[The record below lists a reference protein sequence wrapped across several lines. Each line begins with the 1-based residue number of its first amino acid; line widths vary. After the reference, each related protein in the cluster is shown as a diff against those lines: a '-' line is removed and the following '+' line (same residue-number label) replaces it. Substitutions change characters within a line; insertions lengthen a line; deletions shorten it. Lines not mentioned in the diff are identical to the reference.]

1 MLGPDYIEHFTDAAQ
16 GAMDEYTLRLVCIYA
31 ALIGSI
37 DFEGDSAYSQA
48 ARRAALAAKDVQ
60 KAMND
65 EGRRAAREAAKAA
78 AEAVA
83 KSAEADLATLG
94 TAMGALSKAMQWRLH
109 NSARATAAGVQD
121 VVSRDNLKMPAN
133 VQRAYLEVVAQAV
146 ARVNSGMAGYEQ
158 ATREAV
164 LKLARRGVSVVDY
177 KSGAW
182 AQADVAMRR
191 HIRTQAVQAGSRNT
205 LELLEETGHDLVQ
218 TSSHGGAR
226 ESHAKWQGRVFS
238 LSGKSKKYPP
248 FYRETGYGSVDGLC
262 GANCK
267 HDFGIYVEGQPLR
280 YERDPDGGDEKR
292 EKRYQASQQQ
302 RAIEREVRTTRR
314 EAAALEAAG
323 IDNTKERIKL
333 SRLQQKRRDLVTKY
347 PHLNA
352 EHGRENPYETG
363 SKVYALTRQKVSRTA
378 YMAHPNTKALIAEAG
393 VSQKRVGE
401 LVKASGDGFEL
412 KTAAERRAAL
422 DNAIKR
428 AKAEKERDRRV
439 ANAAA
444 MEVHAD
450 KQAKHI
456 AGSRQHEQYVANLKR
471 KGGAYKE
478 PSGITVTLEEVRDLI
493 VKHAG
498 TGTAQTTRSPDQ
510 TRGGTAMNLSE
521 TLKYYGKQVRVT
533 CTDGEEYRG
542 RYDWYQSDAESLD
555 EPNAI
560 GIEGAGIITEI
571 PIDEVA
577 SIAAL

>member
-48 ARRAALAAKDVQ
+48 ARKAALAAKDVQ
-60 KAMND
+60 KAMNE

-323 IDNTKERIKL
+323 IDNTKERMKL

-352 EHGRENPYETG
+352 EHGRENPYETD

-493 VKHAG
+493 AKHAG
-498 TGTAQTTRSPDQ
+498 TGTAQTTRSGKWSGRETCDAGRVIGYVIGDNGEHIPT
-510 TRGGTAMNLSE
+510 TRFTIHYA
-521 TLKYYGKQVRVT
+521 
-533 CTDGEEYRG
+533 DGDVHIVPTKPEEA
-542 RYDWYQSDAESLD
+542 QQ
-555 EPNAI
+555 
-560 GIEGAGIITEI
+560 
-571 PIDEVA
+571 
-577 SIAAL
+577 

>member
-31 ALIGSI
+31 TLIGSI

-48 ARRAALAAKDVQ
+48 ARKAALAAKDVQ
-60 KAMND
+60 KAMSE

-146 ARVNSGMAGYEQ
+146 AQVNSGMAGYEK
-158 ATREAV
+158 ATRDAV
-164 LKLARRGVSVVDY
+164 LKLARRGVSVVEY

-191 HIRTQAVQAGSRNT
+191 HIRTQVVQAGSRNT
-205 LELLEETGHDLVQ
+205 LDLMEETGHDLVQ

-226 ESHAKWQGRVFS
+226 PSHAKWQGRVFS

-248 FYRETGYGSVDGLC
+248 FSRTGYGAVDGLC

-292 EKRYQASQQQ
+292 EERYQASQQQ

-323 IDNTKERIKL
+323 IDNTKERMKL
-333 SRLQQKRRDLVTKY
+333 SRLQQKRRDLVAKY
-347 PHLNA
+347 PHLDA

-401 LVKASGDGFEL
+401 LVKASGDDFEL

-478 PSGITVTLEEVRDLI
+478 PSGVTVTLEEVRDLI
-493 VKHAG
+493 AKHAG
-498 TGTAQTTRSPDQ
+498 TGTAQTTRSGKWSGRETCDAGRVIGYVIGDNGEHIPT
-510 TRGGTAMNLSE
+510 TRFTIHYA
-521 TLKYYGKQVRVT
+521 
-533 CTDGEEYRG
+533 DGDVHIVPTKPEEA
-542 RYDWYQSDAESLD
+542 QQ
-555 EPNAI
+555 
-560 GIEGAGIITEI
+560 
-571 PIDEVA
+571 
-577 SIAAL
+577 

>member
-37 DFEGDSAYSQA
+37 DFEGESAYSQA
-48 ARRAALAAKDVQ
+48 ARKAALAAKDVQ
-60 KAMND
+60 KAMSE

-83 KSAEADLATLG
+83 KSAETDLSTLG
-94 TAMGALSKAMQWRLH
+94 TAMGALSKTMQWRLH
-109 NSARATAAGVQD
+109 NSARATAAGVQE

-146 ARVNSGMAGYEQ
+146 AQVNSGMAGYEQ

-191 HIRTQAVQAGSRNT
+191 HVRTQVVQAGSRNT

-226 ESHAKWQGRVFS
+226 PSHAKWQGRVFS

-248 FYRETGYGSVDGLC
+248 FSRTGYGAVDGLC

-292 EKRYQASQQQ
+292 EERYQAEQKQ
-302 RAIEREVRTTRR
+302 REIERGIRATKR
-314 EAAALEAAG
+314 EAVALKAAG
-323 IDNTKERIKL
+323 LDDTKERVRLGKL
-333 SRLQQKRRDLVTKY
+333 QKRQREHIAAHPYLARDY
-347 PHLNA
+347 S
-352 EHGRENPYETG
+352 RENPYETG
-363 SKVYALTRQKVSRTA
+363 NKKRALTRQTASRTV
-378 YMAHPNTKALIAEAG
+378 YMAQPDVKAAIAEAG

-401 LVKASGDGFEL
+401 LVKASGEGFEL
-412 KTAAERRAAL
+412 KTATERRAAL
-422 DNAIKR
+422 DTAIRK
-428 AKAEKERDRRV
+428 AKAEKERDQRV

-471 KGGAYKE
+471 KDGAYKE
-478 PSGITVTLEEVRDLI
+478 PSGITVTLEEVRELI
-493 VKHAG
+493 AKHAG
-498 TGTAQTTRSPDQ
+498 TGTAQTTRSGKWSGRETCDAGRVIGYVIGDNGEHIPT
-510 TRGGTAMNLSE
+510 TRFTIHYANGDVHIVPT
-521 TLKYYGKQVRVT
+521 KP
-533 CTDGEEYRG
+533 EEA
-542 RYDWYQSDAESLD
+542 QQ
-555 EPNAI
+555 
-560 GIEGAGIITEI
+560 
-571 PIDEVA
+571 
-577 SIAAL
+577 

>member
-16 GAMDEYTLRLVCIYA
+16 GAMDEYTLRLACIYA

-48 ARRAALAAKDVQ
+48 ARKAALAAKDVQ
-60 KAMND
+60 KAMSE

-94 TAMGALSKAMQWRLH
+94 TAMGALSKTMQWRLH
-109 NSARATAAGVQD
+109 NSARATAAGVQE

-146 ARVNSGMAGYEQ
+146 AQVNSGMAGYEQ

-164 LKLARRGVSVVDY
+164 LKLARRGASVVDY

-191 HIRTQAVQAGSRNT
+191 HVRTQVVQAGSRNT

-292 EKRYQASQQQ
+292 EERYQAEQKQ
-302 RAIEREVRTTRR
+302 RELERGIRAAKR
-314 EAAALEAAG
+314 EATALEAAG
-323 IDNTKERIKL
+323 LDNTKERLRLGKLQKRQREHIAAHPYL
-333 SRLQQKRRDLVTKY
+333 SRERT
-347 PHLNA
+347 
-352 EHGRENPYETG
+352 REA
-363 SKVYALTRQKVSRTA
+363 VYAESRRILRDRDGTGYERMSVVSWKKGERVTDTFGHGLKSQACGLTAKQVEACRRTEGGVVLIHNHPMSSPPSWTDIRTVAENDWVRSSVVACHDGTIYEIKVNDPGVVKAYERIRQQ
-378 YMAHPNTKALIAEAG
+378 MKALYP
-393 VSQKRVGE
+393 
-401 LVKASGDGFEL
+401 
-412 KTAAERRAAL
+412 
-422 DNAIKR
+422 NA
-428 AKAEKERDRRV
+428 
-439 ANAAA
+439 
-444 MEVHAD
+444 
-450 KQAKHI
+450 
-456 AGSRQHEQYVANLKR
+456 
-471 KGGAYKE
+471 GGAAIDHYTTEMLYKQN
-478 PSGITVTLEEVRDLI
+478 EEAKWFRLT
-493 VKHAG
+493 K
-498 TGTAQTTRSPDQ
+498 
-510 TRGGTAMNLSE
+510 
-521 TLKYYGKQVRVT
+521 KK
-533 CTDGEEYRG
+533 
-542 RYDWYQSDAESLD
+542 
-555 EPNAI
+555 
-560 GIEGAGIITEI
+560 
-571 PIDEVA
+571 
-577 SIAAL
+577 

>member
-16 GAMDEYTLRLVCIYA
+16 AAMDEYTLRLVCIYA

-48 ARRAALAAKDVQ
+48 ARKAALASKDVQ
-60 KAMND
+60 KAMSE

-83 KSAEADLATLG
+83 ESAETDLGTLG

-146 ARVNSGMAGYEQ
+146 ARVNSGMAGYEE

-191 HIRTQAVQAGSRNT
+191 HVRTQVVQAGSRNT

-226 ESHAKWQGRVFS
+226 KSHAKWQGRVFS

-292 EKRYQASQQQ
+292 EERYQASQQQ
-302 RAIEREVRTTRR
+302 RAIEREVRATRR
-314 EAAALEAAG
+314 EAMALEAAG
-323 IDNTKERIKL
+323 IDNTKERMKL
-333 SRLQQKRRDLVTKY
+333 GRLQQKRRDLVTKHPY
-347 PHLNA
+347 LAA
-352 EHGRENPYETG
+352 EYGREDPYETG

-412 KTAAERRAAL
+412 KTGAERRAAL
-422 DNAIKR
+422 ESAIKQ
-428 AKAEKERDRRV
+428 AKAEHERDKRV
-439 ANAAA
+439 ADAAA
-444 MEVHAD
+444 MTVHAD
-450 KQAKHI
+450 KQAKHM

-471 KGGAYKE
+471 RGGAYKE
-478 PSGITVTLEEVRDLI
+478 PSVVTVTLDEVRDL
-493 VKHAG
+493 VAKHAG
-498 TGTAQTTRSPDQ
+498 TGTAQTTRGGKWSGRETCDAGRVIGYVIGDNGEHIQ
-510 TRGGTAMNLSE
+510 TTRFTIHYAGGDVHIVPANP
-521 TLKYYGKQVRVT
+521 K
-533 CTDGEEYRG
+533 EEQR
-542 RYDWYQSDAESLD
+542 
-555 EPNAI
+555 
-560 GIEGAGIITEI
+560 
-571 PIDEVA
+571 
-577 SIAAL
+577 

>member
-1 MLGPDYIEHFTDAAQ
+1 M
-16 GAMDEYTLRLVCIYA
+16 
-31 ALIGSI
+31 
-37 DFEGDSAYSQA
+37 
-48 ARRAALAAKDVQ
+48 
-60 KAMND
+60 
-65 EGRRAAREAAKAA
+65 
-78 AEAVA
+78 A

-323 IDNTKERIKL
+323 IDNTKERMKL

-493 VKHAG
+493 AKHAG
-498 TGTAQTTRSPDQ
+498 TGTAQTTRSGKWSGRETCDAGRVIGYVIGDNGEHIPT
-510 TRGGTAMNLSE
+510 TRFTIHYA
-521 TLKYYGKQVRVT
+521 
-533 CTDGEEYRG
+533 DGDVHIVPTKPEEA
-542 RYDWYQSDAESLD
+542 QQ
-555 EPNAI
+555 
-560 GIEGAGIITEI
+560 
-571 PIDEVA
+571 
-577 SIAAL
+577 

>member
-48 ARRAALAAKDVQ
+48 ARKAALASKDVQ
-60 KAMND
+60 KAMGE

-191 HIRTQAVQAGSRNT
+191 HVRTQVVQAGSRNT

-238 LSGKSKKYPP
+238 LSGKPKKYPP

-280 YERDPDGGDEKR
+280 YERDPDGGDDKR
-292 EKRYQASQQQ
+292 EERYQASQQQ

-323 IDNTKERIKL
+323 IDNTKERMKL
-333 SRLQQKRRDLVTKY
+333 GRLQQKRRDLVAKY
-347 PHLNA
+347 PHLAA
-352 EHGRENPYETG
+352 EYGRENPYETG
-363 SKVYALTRQKVSRTA
+363 SKAYALTRQKVSRTA

-401 LVKASGDGFEL
+401 LVKASGEGFEL
-412 KTAAERRAAL
+412 KTATERRSVL
-422 DNAIKR
+422 DNAIRK
-428 AKAEKERDRRV
+428 AKAEKERDQRV

-444 MEVHAD
+444 MGVHAD
-450 KQAKHI
+450 EKAKHI

-493 VKHAG
+493 AKHAG
-498 TGTAQTTRSPDQ
+498 TGTAQITRSGKWSGRETCDAGRVIGYVIGDNGEHIPTTRF
-510 TRGGTAMNLSE
+510 TIHYA
-521 TLKYYGKQVRVT
+521 
-533 CTDGEEYRG
+533 DGDVHIVPTKPEEA
-542 RYDWYQSDAESLD
+542 QQ
-555 EPNAI
+555 
-560 GIEGAGIITEI
+560 
-571 PIDEVA
+571 
-577 SIAAL
+577 

>member
-31 ALIGSI
+31 TLIGSI

-48 ARRAALAAKDVQ
+48 ARKAALAAKDVQ
-60 KAMND
+60 KAMSE

-94 TAMGALSKAMQWRLH
+94 TAMGALSKTMQWRLH

-121 VVSRDNLKMPAN
+121 VVSRDNLKMPVN

-182 AQADVAMRR
+182 AQADVALRR

-323 IDNTKERIKL
+323 IDNTKERMKL
-333 SRLQQKRRDLVTKY
+333 SRLQQKRRDLVAKY
-347 PHLNA
+347 PHLDA

-478 PSGITVTLEEVRDLI
+478 PSGITVTLEEVHDLI
-493 VKHAG
+493 EKHAG
-498 TGTAQTTRSPDQ
+498 TGTAQTTRSGKWSGRETCDAGRVIGYVIGDNGEHIPT
-510 TRGGTAMNLSE
+510 TRFTIHYA
-521 TLKYYGKQVRVT
+521 
-533 CTDGEEYRG
+533 DGDVHIVPTKPEEAR
-542 RYDWYQSDAESLD
+542 Q
-555 EPNAI
+555 
-560 GIEGAGIITEI
+560 
-571 PIDEVA
+571 
-577 SIAAL
+577 

>member
-48 ARRAALAAKDVQ
+48 ARKAALAAKDVQ
-60 KAMND
+60 KAMNE

-323 IDNTKERIKL
+323 IDNTKERMKL

-401 LVKASGDGFEL
+401 LVKAKPQQS
-412 KTAAERRAAL
+412 AARRWTTPSSAPRPRRNATGAWRTPQPWRCKQTSRPSTSRAA
-422 DNAIKR
+422 A
-428 AKAEKERDRRV
+428 
-439 ANAAA
+439 
-444 MEVHAD
+444 
-450 KQAKHI
+450 
-456 AGSRQHEQYVANLKR
+456 ST
-471 KGGAYKE
+471 
-478 PSGITVTLEEVRDLI
+478 SSTLR
-493 VKHAG
+493 
-498 TGTAQTTRSPDQ
+498 T
-510 TRGGTAMNLSE
+510 
-521 TLKYYGKQVRVT
+521 
-533 CTDGEEYRG
+533 
-542 RYDWYQSDAESLD
+542 
-555 EPNAI
+555 
-560 GIEGAGIITEI
+560 
-571 PIDEVA
+571 
-577 SIAAL
+577 

>member
-37 DFEGDSAYSQA
+37 DFEGESAYSQA
-48 ARRAALAAKDVQ
+48 ARKAALAAKDVQ
-60 KAMND
+60 KAMSE

-83 KSAEADLATLG
+83 MSAESDLAALG

-109 NSARATAAGVQD
+109 NSARATAAGVQE

-146 ARVNSGMAGYEQ
+146 AQVNSGMAGYEK
-158 ATREAV
+158 ATRDAV

-191 HIRTQAVQAGSRNT
+191 HIRTQVAQAGSRNT
-205 LELLEETGHDLVQ
+205 LDLMEETGHDLVQ

-226 ESHAKWQGRVFS
+226 PSHAKWQGRVFS

-248 FYRETGYGSVDGLC
+248 FSRTGYGAVDGLC

-292 EKRYQASQQQ
+292 EERYQAEQKQ
-302 RAIEREVRTTRR
+302 REIERGIRATKR
-314 EAAALEAAG
+314 EAVALKAAG
-323 IDNTKERIKL
+323 LDDTKERVRLGKL
-333 SRLQQKRRDLVTKY
+333 QKRQREHIAAHPYLARDY
-347 PHLNA
+347 S
-352 EHGRENPYETG
+352 RENPYETG
-363 SKVYALTRQKVSRTA
+363 NKKRALTRQTASRTA
-378 YMAHPNTKALIAEAG
+378 YMAQPDVKAAIAEAG
-393 VSQKRVGE
+393 VSRKRVGE
-401 LVKASGDGFEL
+401 LVKAGGDGFGLMAKAERDKVL
-412 KTAAERRAAL
+412 KTAI
-422 DNAIKR
+422 NQ
-428 AKAEKERDRRV
+428 AKAEKARDLRV
-439 ANAAA
+439 ADAAA
-444 MEVHAD
+444 MAVHDD

-471 KGGAYKE
+471 KGSEYKE
-478 PSGITVTLEEVRDLI
+478 PSGITATLEEVRDL
-493 VKHAG
+493 VSKHAG
-498 TGTAQTTRSPDQ
+498 TGLARATRAGNWNKREVCDAGRVIGYVIGDNGEHIPTTRF
-510 TRGGTAMNLSE
+510 TIHYA
-521 TLKYYGKQVRVT
+521 
-533 CTDGEEYRG
+533 DGDVHIVPAKPKEA
-542 RYDWYQSDAESLD
+542 QQ
-555 EPNAI
+555 
-560 GIEGAGIITEI
+560 
-571 PIDEVA
+571 
-577 SIAAL
+577 

>member
-48 ARRAALAAKDVQ
+48 ARKAALAAKDVQ
-60 KAMND
+60 EAMSE

-182 AQADVAMRR
+182 AQPDVAMRR

-292 EKRYQASQQQ
+292 EERYQAEQKQ
-302 RAIEREVRTTRR
+302 RTIEREIRATKR
-314 EAAALEAAG
+314 EATALKAAG
-323 IDNTKERIKL
+323 LDDTKERVRLGKL
-333 SRLQQKRRDLVTKY
+333 QKRQREHIAAHPYLARDY
-347 PHLNA
+347 S
-352 EHGRENPYETG
+352 RENPYETG
-363 SKVYALTRQKVSRTA
+363 NKKRALTRQTASRTA
-378 YMAHPNTKALIAEAG
+378 YMAQPDVKAAIAEAG

-401 LVKASGDGFEL
+401 LVKASGEGFEL
-412 KTAAERRAAL
+412 KTATERRAAL
-422 DNAIKR
+422 DTAIR
-428 AKAEKERDRRV
+428 TAKAEQARDQRV

-456 AGSRQHEQYVANLKR
+456 ADSRQHEQYVANLKR
-471 KGGAYKE
+471 KDGAYKE
-478 PSGITVTLEEVRDLI
+478 PSGITVTLEEVRELI
-493 VKHAG
+493 AKHAG
-498 TGTAQTTRSPDQ
+498 TGTAQTTRSGKWSGRETCDAGRVIGYVIGDNGEHIPT
-510 TRGGTAMNLSE
+510 TRFTIHYANGDVHIVPT
-521 TLKYYGKQVRVT
+521 KP
-533 CTDGEEYRG
+533 EEA
-542 RYDWYQSDAESLD
+542 QQ
-555 EPNAI
+555 
-560 GIEGAGIITEI
+560 
-571 PIDEVA
+571 
-577 SIAAL
+577 

>member
-37 DFEGDSAYSQA
+37 DFEGESAYSQA
-48 ARRAALAAKDVQ
+48 ARKAALAAKDVQ
-60 KAMND
+60 KAMSE

-83 KSAEADLATLG
+83 KSAETDLSTLG
-94 TAMGALSKAMQWRLH
+94 TAMGALSKTMQWRLH
-109 NSARATAAGVQD
+109 NSARATAAGVQE

-146 ARVNSGMAGYEQ
+146 AQVNSGMAGYEQ

-191 HIRTQAVQAGSRNT
+191 HVRTQVVQAGSRNT

-226 ESHAKWQGRVFS
+226 PSHAKWQGRVFS

-248 FYRETGYGSVDGLC
+248 FSRTGYGAVDGLC

-292 EKRYQASQQQ
+292 EERYQAEQKQ
-302 RAIEREVRTTRR
+302 REIERGIRATKR
-314 EAAALEAAG
+314 EAVALKAAG
-323 IDNTKERIKL
+323 LDDTKERVRLGKL
-333 SRLQQKRRDLVTKY
+333 QKRQREHIAAHPYLARDY
-347 PHLNA
+347 S
-352 EHGRENPYETG
+352 RENPYETG
-363 SKVYALTRQKVSRTA
+363 NKKRALTSQTASRTA
-378 YMAHPNTKALIAEAG
+378 YMAQPDVKAAIAEAG

-401 LVKASGDGFEL
+401 LVKASGEGFEL
-412 KTAAERRAAL
+412 KTATERRAAL
-422 DNAIKR
+422 DTAIRK
-428 AKAEKERDRRV
+428 AKAEKERDQRV

-471 KGGAYKE
+471 KDGAYKE
-478 PSGITVTLEEVRDLI
+478 PSGITVTLEEVRELI
-493 VKHAG
+493 AKHAG
-498 TGTAQTTRSPDQ
+498 TGTAQTTRSGKWSGRETCDAGRVIGYVIGDNGEHIPT
-510 TRGGTAMNLSE
+510 TRFTIHYANGDVHIVPT
-521 TLKYYGKQVRVT
+521 KP
-533 CTDGEEYRG
+533 EEA
-542 RYDWYQSDAESLD
+542 QQ
-555 EPNAI
+555 
-560 GIEGAGIITEI
+560 
-571 PIDEVA
+571 
-577 SIAAL
+577 

>member
-48 ARRAALAAKDVQ
+48 ARKAALAAKDVQ
-60 KAMND
+60 KAMSE

-83 KSAEADLATLG
+83 KSAETDLSTLG

-133 VQRAYLEVVAQAV
+133 VQRAYLEVVTQAV
-146 ARVNSGMAGYEQ
+146 AQVNSGMAGYEQ

-280 YERDPDGGDEKR
+280 YERDPDGGDDKR
-292 EKRYQASQQQ
+292 EERYQASQQQ

-323 IDNTKERIKL
+323 IDNTKERMKL
-333 SRLQQKRRDLVTKY
+333 GRLQQKRRDLVAKY
-347 PHLNA
+347 PHLAA
-352 EHGRENPYETG
+352 EYGRENPYETG
-363 SKVYALTRQKVSRTA
+363 SKAYALTRQKVSRTA

-401 LVKASGDGFEL
+401 LVKASGEGFEL
-412 KTAAERRAAL
+412 KTATERRSVL
-422 DNAIKR
+422 DNAIRK
-428 AKAEKERDRRV
+428 AKAEKERDQRV

-444 MEVHAD
+444 MGVHAD

-493 VKHAG
+493 AKHAG
-498 TGTAQTTRSPDQ
+498 TGTAQITRSGKWSGRETCDAGRVIGYVIGDNGEHIPTTRF
-510 TRGGTAMNLSE
+510 TIHYA
-521 TLKYYGKQVRVT
+521 
-533 CTDGEEYRG
+533 DGDVHIVPTKPEEA
-542 RYDWYQSDAESLD
+542 QQ
-555 EPNAI
+555 
-560 GIEGAGIITEI
+560 
-571 PIDEVA
+571 
-577 SIAAL
+577 

>member
-48 ARRAALAAKDVQ
+48 ARKAALAAKDVQ
-60 KAMND
+60 KAMNE

-191 HIRTQAVQAGSRNT
+191 HIRTQVVQAGSRNT
-205 LELLEETGHDLVQ
+205 LDLMEETGHDLVQ

-323 IDNTKERIKL
+323 IDNTKERMKL

-352 EHGRENPYETG
+352 EHGRENPYETD

-493 VKHAG
+493 AKHAG
-498 TGTAQTTRSPDQ
+498 TGTAQTTRSGKWSGRETCEAGRVIGYVIGDNGEHIPT
-510 TRGGTAMNLSE
+510 TRFTIHYA
-521 TLKYYGKQVRVT
+521 
-533 CTDGEEYRG
+533 DGDVHIVPTKPEEA
-542 RYDWYQSDAESLD
+542 QQ
-555 EPNAI
+555 
-560 GIEGAGIITEI
+560 
-571 PIDEVA
+571 
-577 SIAAL
+577 

>member
-16 GAMDEYTLRLVCIYA
+16 SAMDEYTLRLVCIYA

-48 ARRAALAAKDVQ
+48 ARKAALAAKDVQ
-60 KAMND
+60 KAMSE

-83 KSAEADLATLG
+83 KSAETDLGTLG

-191 HIRTQAVQAGSRNT
+191 HVRTQAVQAGSRNT

-292 EKRYQASQQQ
+292 EERYQASQQQ
-302 RAIEREVRTTRR
+302 RAIEREVRATRR
-314 EAAALEAAG
+314 EAMALEAAG
-323 IDNTKERIKL
+323 IDNTKERMKL
-333 SRLQQKRRDLVTKY
+333 GRLQQKRRDLVAKH
-347 PHLNA
+347 PHLAA
-352 EHGRENPYETG
+352 EYGREDPYETG

-412 KTAAERRAAL
+412 KTGAERRAAL
-422 DNAIKR
+422 ESAIKQ
-428 AKAEKERDRRV
+428 AKAEQDRDKRV
-439 ANAAA
+439 SDAAA
-444 MEVHAD
+444 MTVHAD
-450 KQAKHI
+450 KQAKHM

-471 KGGAYKE
+471 RGGAYKE
-478 PSGITVTLEEVRDLI
+478 PSVVTVTLDEVRDL
-493 VKHAG
+493 VAKHAG
-498 TGTAQTTRSPDQ
+498 TGTAQTTRGGKWSGRETCDAGRVIGYVIGDNGEHIQ
-510 TRGGTAMNLSE
+510 TTRFTIHYAGGDVHIVPANP
-521 TLKYYGKQVRVT
+521 K
-533 CTDGEEYRG
+533 EEQR
-542 RYDWYQSDAESLD
+542 
-555 EPNAI
+555 
-560 GIEGAGIITEI
+560 
-571 PIDEVA
+571 
-577 SIAAL
+577 

>member
-177 KSGAW
+177 NSGAW

-323 IDNTKERIKL
+323 IDNTKERMKL
-333 SRLQQKRRDLVTKY
+333 CRLQQKRRDLVTKY

-493 VKHAG
+493 AKHAG
-498 TGTAQTTRSPDQ
+498 TGTAQTTRSGKWSGRETCDAGRVIGYVIGDNGEHIPT
-510 TRGGTAMNLSE
+510 TRFTIHYA
-521 TLKYYGKQVRVT
+521 
-533 CTDGEEYRG
+533 DGDVHIVPTKPEEA
-542 RYDWYQSDAESLD
+542 QQ
-555 EPNAI
+555 
-560 GIEGAGIITEI
+560 
-571 PIDEVA
+571 
-577 SIAAL
+577 

>member
-48 ARRAALAAKDVQ
+48 ARKAALAAKDVQ
-60 KAMND
+60 KAMNE

-94 TAMGALSKAMQWRLH
+94 TAMGALSKTMQWRLH

-182 AQADVAMRR
+182 TQPDVAMRR
-191 HIRTQAVQAGSRNT
+191 HIRTQAGSRNT

-323 IDNTKERIKL
+323 IDNTKERMKL

-493 VKHAG
+493 AKHAG
-498 TGTAQTTRSPDQ
+498 TGTAQTTRSGKWSGRETCDAGRVIGYVIGDNGEHIPT
-510 TRGGTAMNLSE
+510 TRFTIHYA
-521 TLKYYGKQVRVT
+521 
-533 CTDGEEYRG
+533 DGDVHIVPTKPEEA
-542 RYDWYQSDAESLD
+542 QQ
-555 EPNAI
+555 
-560 GIEGAGIITEI
+560 
-571 PIDEVA
+571 
-577 SIAAL
+577 

>member
-16 GAMDEYTLRLVCIYA
+16 GAMDEYALRLVCIYA

-48 ARRAALAAKDVQ
+48 ARKAALAAKDVQ
-60 KAMND
+60 KAMNE

-94 TAMGALSKAMQWRLH
+94 TAMGALSKTMQWRLH

-164 LKLARRGVSVVDY
+164 LKLARRGASVVDY

-323 IDNTKERIKL
+323 IDNTKERMKL

-363 SKVYALTRQKVSRTA
+363 STVYALTRQKVSRTA

-493 VKHAG
+493 AKHAG
-498 TGTAQTTRSPDQ
+498 TGTAQTTRSGKWSGRETCDAGRVIGYVIGDNGEHIPT
-510 TRGGTAMNLSE
+510 TRFTIHYA
-521 TLKYYGKQVRVT
+521 
-533 CTDGEEYRG
+533 DGDVHIVPTKPEEA
-542 RYDWYQSDAESLD
+542 QQ
-555 EPNAI
+555 
-560 GIEGAGIITEI
+560 
-571 PIDEVA
+571 
-577 SIAAL
+577 

>member
-48 ARRAALAAKDVQ
+48 ARKAALATKDVQ
-60 KAMND
+60 KAMNE

-94 TAMGALSKAMQWRLH
+94 TAMGALSKTMQWRLH

-182 AQADVAMRR
+182 AQPDVAMRR

-292 EKRYQASQQQ
+292 EERYQAEQKQ
-302 RAIEREVRTTRR
+302 RELERGIRATKR
-314 EAAALEAAG
+314 EAVALKAAG
-323 IDNTKERIKL
+323 LDDTKERVRLGKL
-333 SRLQQKRRDLVTKY
+333 QKRQREHIAAHPYLARDY
-347 PHLNA
+347 S
-352 EHGRENPYETG
+352 RENPYETG
-363 SKVYALTRQKVSRTA
+363 NKKRALTRQTASRTA
-378 YMAHPNTKALIAEAG
+378 YMAQPDVKAAIAEAG
-393 VSQKRVGE
+393 VSRKRVGE
-401 LVKASGDGFEL
+401 LVKVGGDGFGL
-412 KTAAERRAAL
+412 MAKAERDKVLRT
-422 DNAIKR
+422 AINQ
-428 AKAEKERDRRV
+428 AKAEKARDLRV
-439 ANAAA
+439 ADAAA
-444 MEVHAD
+444 MAVHDD

-456 AGSRQHEQYVANLKR
+456 AGSRQHERYVANLKR
-471 KGGAYKE
+471 RGGAYKE
-478 PSGITVTLEEVRDLI
+478 PSVVTVTLDEVRDL
-493 VKHAG
+493 VAKHAG
-498 TGTAQTTRSPDQ
+498 TGTAQTTRGGKWSGRETCDAGRVIGYVIGDNGEHIQ
-510 TRGGTAMNLSE
+510 TTRFTIHYAGGDVHIVPANP
-521 TLKYYGKQVRVT
+521 K
-533 CTDGEEYRG
+533 EEQR
-542 RYDWYQSDAESLD
+542 
-555 EPNAI
+555 
-560 GIEGAGIITEI
+560 
-571 PIDEVA
+571 
-577 SIAAL
+577 

>member
-37 DFEGDSAYSQA
+37 DFEGESAYSQA
-48 ARRAALAAKDVQ
+48 ARKAALAAKDVQ
-60 KAMND
+60 KAMSE

-83 KSAEADLATLG
+83 KSAESDLAALG

-109 NSARATAAGVQD
+109 NSARATAAGVQE

-146 ARVNSGMAGYEQ
+146 AQVNSGMAGYEK
-158 ATREAV
+158 ATRDAV
-164 LKLARRGVSVVDY
+164 LKLARRGVSVVEY

-191 HIRTQAVQAGSRNT
+191 HIRTQVVQAGSRNT
-205 LELLEETGHDLVQ
+205 LDLMEETGHDLVQ

-226 ESHAKWQGRVFS
+226 PSHAKWQGRVFS

-248 FYRETGYGSVDGLC
+248 FSRTGYGSVDGLC

-292 EKRYQASQQQ
+292 EERYQAEQKQ
-302 RAIEREVRTTRR
+302 REIERGIRATKR
-314 EAAALEAAG
+314 EAAAMKAAG
-323 IDNTKERIKL
+323 LDDTKERVRLGKL
-333 SRLQQKRRDLVTKY
+333 QKRQREHIAAHPYLARDY
-347 PHLNA
+347 S
-352 EHGRENPYETG
+352 RENPYETG
-363 SKVYALTRQKVSRTA
+363 NKKRALTRQTASRTA
-378 YMAHPNTKALIAEAG
+378 FMAHPNTKALIAEAG

-493 VKHAG
+493 AKHAG
-498 TGTAQTTRSPDQ
+498 TGTAQTTRSGKWSGRETCDAGRVIGYVIGDNGEHIPT
-510 TRGGTAMNLSE
+510 TRFTIHYA
-521 TLKYYGKQVRVT
+521 
-533 CTDGEEYRG
+533 DGDVHIVPTKPEEA
-542 RYDWYQSDAESLD
+542 QQ
-555 EPNAI
+555 
-560 GIEGAGIITEI
+560 
-571 PIDEVA
+571 
-577 SIAAL
+577 

>member
-37 DFEGDSAYSQA
+37 DFEGESAYSQA
-48 ARRAALAAKDVQ
+48 ARKAALASKDVQ
-60 KAMND
+60 KAMSE

-83 KSAEADLATLG
+83 MSAESDLAALG

-109 NSARATAAGVQD
+109 NSARATAAGVQE
-121 VVSRDNLKMPAN
+121 VISRDNLKMPAN

-146 ARVNSGMAGYEQ
+146 AQVNSGMAGYEK

-191 HIRTQAVQAGSRNT
+191 HIRTQVAQAGSRNT
-205 LELLEETGHDLVQ
+205 LDLMEETGHDLVQ

-226 ESHAKWQGRVFS
+226 PSHAKWQGRVFS

-248 FYRETGYGSVDGLC
+248 FSRTGYGAVDGLC

-292 EKRYQASQQQ
+292 EERYQAEQKQ
-302 RAIEREVRTTRR
+302 REIERGIRATKR
-314 EAAALEAAG
+314 EAVALKAAG
-323 IDNTKERIKL
+323 LDDTKERVRLGKLQKRQREHIAAHPYL
-333 SRLQQKRRDLVTKY
+333 SRDY
-347 PHLNA
+347 S
-352 EHGRENPYETG
+352 RENPFETG
-363 SKVYALTRQKVSRTA
+363 NKKRALTRQTASRTA
-378 YMAHPNTKALIAEAG
+378 YMAQPDVKAAISEAG

-401 LVKASGDGFEL
+401 LVKAGGDGFGL
-412 KTAAERRAAL
+412 MTKAERDKVLRT
-422 DNAIKR
+422 AINQ
-428 AKAEKERDRRV
+428 AKAEKARDLRV
-439 ANAAA
+439 ADAAA
-444 MEVHAD
+444 MAVHDD

-456 AGSRQHEQYVANLKR
+456 AGSRQHEQYVTNLKR
-471 KGGAYKE
+471 KGSEYKE
-478 PSGITVTLEEVRDLI
+478 PSCITATLEEVRDL
-493 VKHAG
+493 VSKHAG
-498 TGTAQTTRSPDQ
+498 TGLARATRTGSWNKREVCDAGRVIGYVIGDNGEHIPTTRF
-510 TRGGTAMNLSE
+510 TIHYA
-521 TLKYYGKQVRVT
+521 
-533 CTDGEEYRG
+533 DGDVHIVPAKPKEA
-542 RYDWYQSDAESLD
+542 QQ
-555 EPNAI
+555 
-560 GIEGAGIITEI
+560 
-571 PIDEVA
+571 
-577 SIAAL
+577 